1 MPDNSNYINQLKS
14 VSNYADDIVY
24 SIDDSLSLRKDIE
37 TSNDV
42 GGTVHLERLD
52 IEVKDGRNIS
62 FLDVMQGIIVEESMF
77 SSFISGTI
85 KILDLGAVL
94 EKFMIRGGET
104 IKIKLRKTKNGDI
117 LVWREDLIVTKIS
130 SAEMDVVS
138 GQTTFI
144 LHFAPRTYINSL
156 KTCLFKSYKNQSIT
170 DAALSIYGEISQN
183 DLFIEDSRTTLSN
196 PFISAGFMPHKALDY
211 LAQRA
216 CTKDK
221 YFVFFERF
229 VPTYGNL
236 SDSSPFT
243 SSHYFGSV
251 ERLTE
256 ESKNLRIKTIVFSP
270 KLSSTSESAVIR
282 ASRFT
287 TKDNYN
293 HIPAMQLGFY
303 NSKIT
308 SINPVT
314 KQVTHQKLSYT
325 DSREST
331 KDFYDQKLID
341 DANIFSIYDDIQNQI
356 PGRKVIAASINDSVA
371 KESWLK
377 NHIYGYIAKNYF
389 KINVEIQGGTNKIS
403 VGHIVNFFT
412 PSAYDKILNPSR
424 TSPMADL
431 MHSGKYIVTNVV
443 HAIGIGTY
451 TKTLEL
457 TRASMPYDVNRNTI
471 LESSIEE
478 ITKDIFGDRRT

>member
-1 MPDNSNYINQLKS
+1 MPDNSNYIKQLKS
-14 VSNYADDIVY
+14 VSSYADESVY
-24 SIDDSLSLRKDIE
+24 SIDDSLALRKDIE

-42 GGTVHLERLD
+42 GGTVHLEKLD
-52 IEVKDGRNIS
+52 IQVKDGRNIS
-62 FLDVMQGIIVEESMF
+62 FLDVMQGIAIEESMF
-77 SSFISGTI
+77 TSFVSGI
-85 KILDLGAVL
+85 LKITDLGGVL

-130 SAEMDVVS
+130 SAEIDVVA
-138 GQTTFI
+138 GQTTFS
-144 LHFAPRTYINSL
+144 LHFAPKTYINSL

-170 DAALSIYGEISQN
+170 DAALSIYQTISPN
-183 DLFIEDSRTTLSN
+183 DLFIEDCRTTLVN

-229 VPTYGNL
+229 VPNYGNL
-236 SDSSPFT
+236 SDSTPFT
-243 SSHYFGSV
+243 STHYFGSV
-251 ERLTE
+251 EKLTE
-256 ESKNLRIKTIVFSP
+256 ESKNQRIKTIVFAP
-270 KLSSTSESAVIR
+270 KLSSVSENDMIR

-287 TKDNYN
+287 TRDNYN

-308 SINPVT
+308 SINPIT
-314 KQVTHQKLSYT
+314 KQVNHQKLSYT

-331 KDFYDQKLID
+331 RDFYDQKLID

-356 PGRKVIAASINDSVA
+356 PGRKVITASINDSVA
-371 KESWLK
+371 KEAWLK

-412 PSAYDKILNPSR
+412 PSAYDKILNPKR
-424 TSPMADL
+424 TSPVADL
-431 MHSGKYIVTNVV
+431 MHSGKYIVTSVV

-451 TKTLEL
+451 TKSLEL

-471 LESSIEE
+471 LELELE
-478 ITKDIFGDRRT
+478 QITKDLLGDRRT